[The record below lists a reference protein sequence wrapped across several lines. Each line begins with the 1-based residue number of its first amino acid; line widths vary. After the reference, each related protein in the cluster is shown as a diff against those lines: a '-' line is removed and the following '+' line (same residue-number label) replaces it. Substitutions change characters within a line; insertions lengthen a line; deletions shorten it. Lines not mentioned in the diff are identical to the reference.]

1 MISPY
6 QTIPVGRQCELLG
19 VPRSTFYYDP
29 CPINEYDLLLMK
41 LIDEKHTIHPFYGS
55 RRMLVHIKSLG
66 YSACRDKIRA
76 LKTLMGLCT
85 VYPKPKLSVKHPDHV
100 IFPYLLRNVE
110 ITRCNHVWSTDITYI
125 RMKNGFLYLVCVI
138 DWYSRYVLSWRLSNS
153 LDGSFCRDAIE
164 EALTK
169 GKPDIFN
176 VDQGV
181 QFTCREFVELILRN
195 NIRLSMDGRGRYLD
209 NIFIER
215 LWRTVKYEEVYLKD
229 YTDGLIAHESLKKY
243 FLFYNNER
251 PHQSLGY
258 VSPLKIYLKG

>member
-1 MISPY
+1 
-6 QTIPVGRQCELLG
+6 
-19 VPRSTFYYDP
+19 
-29 CPINEYDLLLMK
+29 
-41 LIDEKHTIHPFYGS
+41 
-55 RRMLVHIKSLG
+55 
-66 YSACRDKIRA
+66 
-76 LKTLMGLCT
+76 MGLCT

-153 LDGSFCRDAIE
+153 LDGSFCRDAVE
-164 EALTK
+164 EALKK

-181 QFTCREFVELILRN
+181 QFTCKEFVELILRN
-195 NIRLSMDGRGRYLD
+195 NIHLSMDGRGRYLD

-229 YTDGLIAHESLKKY
+229 YTDGLIAHESLEKY

-258 VSPLKIYLKG
+258 VSPVKIYINDQGPLGTVE